1 MKTYLVADS
10 GYNKEQLSNIAE
22 TICPNFREHE
32 EKRLEKNVPLSHG
45 IARYRTTDK
54 SGFRIFASWFRKRA
68 KSLAQLEKNISLIG
82 EIKKKMKP
90 RLQASK
96 RVVSQSTS
104 SKRNLRKEE
113 KAKLNRGQKK
123 SWTRTWRHSSGIL
136 SWRSAQPSSPS
147 YPAPARQDS

>member
-68 KSLAQLEKNISLIG
+68 KSLAQLEKKISQIG
-82 EIKKKMKP
+82 NIKKP
-90 RLQASK
+90 
-96 RVVSQSTS
+96 
-104 SKRNLRKEE
+104 RKEKDGAQKNKTTATILTARLFLINKSNE
-113 KAKLNRGQKK
+113 TKTPSLETSRFAK
-123 SWTRTWRHSSGIL
+123 
-136 SWRSAQPSSPS
+136 
-147 YPAPARQDS
+147 YFF